1 MYISPL
7 TGFTCATLTFLI
19 SFLYLQSRFFSV
31 LAPCSYAAHFSL
43 SLEQNH
49 TSMESLSSQK
59 VKGREEKHPLFKLM
73 ALLIDAKMQHQLS
86 LVVPVFAVTGQK
98 VPPLQKDA

>member
-1 MYISPL
+1 
-7 TGFTCATLTFLI
+7 
-19 SFLYLQSRFFSV
+19 
-31 LAPCSYAAHFSL
+31 
-43 SLEQNH
+43 
-49 TSMESLSSQK
+49 MESLSSQK